1 MSVVPGENYSII
13 KDDADTM
20 FMVGP
25 GVCCIDVIVVDKP
38 SRKHQLVIGG
48 QFILY
53 YLNVLLNCS
62 FVLSY
67 YWNMIG
73 KSRFLLSSIC
83 GGGTRLHT

>member
-48 QFILY
+48 QFIHTS
-53 YLNVLLNCS
+53 N
-62 FVLSY
+62 LSREPREY
-67 YWNMIG
+67 PCKFFLAGVNFY
-73 KSRFLLSSIC
+73 RFSAKNWHF
-83 GGGTRLHT
+83 TV